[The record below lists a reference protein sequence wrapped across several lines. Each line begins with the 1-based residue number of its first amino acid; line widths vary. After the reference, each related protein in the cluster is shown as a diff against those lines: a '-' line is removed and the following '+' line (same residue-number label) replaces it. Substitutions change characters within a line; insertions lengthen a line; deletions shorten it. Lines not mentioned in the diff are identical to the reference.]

1 MKKLKYI
8 LSAILLAICVMVPA
22 FALVGCKR
30 KYVVTISVA
39 EGHGDVT
46 SVDQLTSTKR
56 SLIGKNEVEEGSRF
70 EYSVVPATGY
80 QIKYIKVDGV
90 EIEYTISEADY
101 DKGASIARPL
111 LSEHIDANHTIE
123 VAFEARTYYLTFA
136 YGSNANN
143 VLKDS
148 NNKPI
153 TRGGVHLTKLN
164 EILPNIADGNFYHK
178 DPDEGNV
185 YVTGNEKISKD
196 MLLVTALSEE
206 DLRLLLG
213 V

>member
-1 MKKLKYI
+1 M
-8 LSAILLAICVMVPA
+8 
-22 FALVGCKR
+22 
-30 KYVVTISVA
+30 
-39 EGHGDVT
+39 
-46 SVDQLTSTKR
+46 
-56 SLIGKNEVEEGSRF
+56 IGKNEVEEGSRF